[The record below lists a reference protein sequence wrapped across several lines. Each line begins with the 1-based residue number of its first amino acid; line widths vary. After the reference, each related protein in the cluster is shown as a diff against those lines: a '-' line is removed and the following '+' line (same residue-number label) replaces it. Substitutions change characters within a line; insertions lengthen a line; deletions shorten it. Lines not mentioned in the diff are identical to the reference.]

1 MENENV
7 VSVESVKRLLRVFKR
22 NILLIIATIIA
33 VTAIGAVYSYR
44 RPYVYS
50 ACEMAVFKGKYSDSV
65 VLNDYTITNYYIDT
79 FIDFCDEQCVVDR
92 ANYYYAEY
100 LKSGGGDVTEYV
112 NGLKTENKYK
122 GAYDFG
128 DFFSRD
134 FKNRIF
140 AVTVHSPENLYGRD
154 VTKILKFDG
163 SDGELLVFSD
173 SDGKTVKIGRDDFVS
188 ATERIKTYISVSDV
202 SASFSKSKTDD
213 TYVSFTLNVFVKDT
227 DPDTAAKKAKIY
239 VQAID
244 DEVKN
249 NDVEYGGFGEYRYFG
264 AKLSV
269 SDLGYVGTTRNFSR
283 ITNVVISFVI
293 GVVIALVL
301 AYVCSLFDR
310 TIKNKEELENL
321 VGASILAVIGE

>member
-128 DFFSRD
+128 DFFSQD

-249 NDVEYGGFGEYRYFG
+249 NDVEYGGFGEKKDFW
-264 AKLSV
+264 AKISV
-269 SDLGYVGTTRNFSR
+269 SGFGDVGKKRKFSR
-283 ITNVVISFVI
+283 NTKVVI
-293 GVVIALVL
+293 
-301 AYVCSLFDR
+301 
-310 TIKNKEELENL
+310 
-321 VGASILAVIGE
+321 